1 MLGCISFFVILA
13 WKFFPL
19 QVWRKPILLEW
30 QFLVREGFS
39 IASYSAPPSFL
50 YSPFCKG
57 THYYGGR
64 GLVWKATWVTKISSQ
79 SLPWGH
85 SSISCVRKKSFLG
98 HSDITPEKPITFQI
112 SAVLFLTYLT
122 MSCRKTHRSSLA
134 HNFIS
139 H

>member
-1 MLGCISFFVILA
+1 MYFLFRYSSLIFFSSSSLEKANFIGMTI
-13 WKFFPL
+13 PC
-19 QVWRKPILLEW
+19 QRRLLHC
-30 QFLVREGFS
+30 FIFCS
-39 IASYSAPPSFL
+39 SSFL
-50 YSPFCKG
+50 YTPFCKG

-64 GLVWKATWVTKISSQ
+64 GLVWKATWVTKVWSQ